1 MTGWWI
7 ATGCLMLA
15 VLALTP
21 TYRRR
26 RHRRRRLDQVRAR
39 VEASLS
45 EHLKQP
51 DSSPE
56 GGEGEPPTALPATPP
71 RTAVWCR
78 RRVML
83 GDLAPSITSAPRWR
97 MR

>member
-1 MTGWWI
+1 MTGLI
-7 ATGCLMLA
+7 AMGVLVAAC
-15 VLALTP
+15 LALEP
-21 TYRRR
+21 TYTRR
-26 RHRRRRLDQVRAR
+26 RHRRRRFDKIRAQ